1 MRTEGQRKDVTTDS
15 GFAGAVGR
23 VTSILAIPYGYTV
36 TLGSAA
42 LLAVT
47 RLGTPTELEV
57 LLFVVGAVLGFV
69 LLAGIGRPHLAAEIP
84 MRVPWIVAFN
94 FVPIL
99 AALAVLA
106 LPGDRL
112 GRGPGYFA
120 CSFLATTVYVTCLA
134 LLVRAYGRW
143 RGGHSSAAE
152 DAGRQ

>member
-1 MRTEGQRKDVTTDS
+1 MSVDHRRESPTSDG

-23 VTSILAIPYGYTV
+23 VTSILAIPYGCTV

-57 LLFVVGAVLGFV
+57 LRFVVGAVLGFV

-84 MRVPWIVAFN
+84 MRVPWVVVFN

-106 LPGDRL
+106 LPSDRL
-112 GRGPGYFA
+112 GRGPGYYA

-152 DAGRQ
+152 DAGRH